1 MKKSFLFIIIASIG
15 WGTSGL
21 FVNALGPMGLSS
33 LQMATVRG
41 TVAAV
46 CMSLYALIFDRSLFK
61 IKLSELILFLC
72 SGVSMYLT
80 CASYFSSIQAS
91 SVSTAVV
98 LMYTAPIMIMAYS
111 VAFFG
116 ERFTGKKCFSLICMV
131 IGCALVSGVVG
142 GMEFKLWGVVYGLG
156 AGVAYSAYN
165 IFTKIQMRRRSN
177 PVSASMYCF
186 IFMALVSF
194 IPSNPIHIIDVARD
208 NLPYGA
214 LLMVGCGIITS
225 VMPYFLYTLSLKKIP
240 VGVASALSI
249 IEPMAAMI
257 LSIAFLGEK
266 LNIFSLCGII
276 LILGSV
282 FVLSTEKSA

>member
-1 MKKSFLFIIIASIG
+1 MKKNFVYIILASIA

-33 LQMATVRG
+33 LQMATIRG
-41 TVAAV
+41 SVAAI

-61 IKLSELILFLC
+61 ISLSEFALFLC

-80 CASYFSSIQAS
+80 CASYYSSIQAS
-91 SVSTAVV
+91 SVSMAVV

-116 ERFTGKKCFSLICMV
+116 ERFTVKKCCSLICMV
-131 IGCALVSGVVG
+131 IGCAFVSGIVG
-142 GMEFKLWGVVYGLG
+142 GIEFNLWGVLFGLG
-156 AGVAYSAYN
+156 AGVAYSSYN
-165 IFTKIQMRRRSN
+165 IFTKIQMRRKSN

-186 IFMALVSF
+186 IFMALVSLV
-194 IPSNPIHIIDVARD
+194 PSNPVHILKVAYD
-208 NLPYGA
+208 NMPNGI
-214 LLMVGCGIITS
+214 LLMVGCGVITS
-225 VMPYFLYTLSLKKIP
+225 VLPYFLYTLSLKKIP

-266 LNIFSLCGII
+266 LNVFSLCGII